1 MINNQREE
9 NEDSKDKIIE
19 EHKKK
24 NKIRNSFTIFT
35 QIEDSLSVFQNND
48 NHKNNLEQYIE
59 TIKKENL
66 NFIESINQ
74 NKKKKEQLLENTLKM
89 KQNENNELN
98 ALNIKNKEKINV
110 LEKELII
117 LKNNINGNQSLQN
130 ILEEF
135 ETIKNELLDSISSQ
149 EKENL
154 KKITENQELIDT
166 LLQENSSSKNIEKI
180 INERLNH
187 IEDLIKEEI
196 NKKNY

>member
-1 MINNQREE
+1 
-9 NEDSKDKIIE
+9 
-19 EHKKK
+19 
-24 NKIRNSFTIFT
+24 
-35 QIEDSLSVFQNND
+35 
-48 NHKNNLEQYIE
+48 
-59 TIKKENL
+59 
-66 NFIESINQ
+66 
-74 NKKKKEQLLENTLKM
+74 M

-187 IEDLIKEEI
+187 IEDLIKEEK

>member
-1 MINNQREE
+1 M
-9 NEDSKDKIIE
+9 
-19 EHKKK
+19 
-24 NKIRNSFTIFT
+24 
-35 QIEDSLSVFQNND
+35 
-48 NHKNNLEQYIE
+48 
-59 TIKKENL
+59 
-66 NFIESINQ
+66 
-74 NKKKKEQLLENTLKM
+74 
-89 KQNENNELN
+89 
-98 ALNIKNKEKINV
+98 NIKNKEKINV

-187 IEDLIKEEI
+187 IEDLIKEEK

>member
-1 MINNQREE
+1 
-9 NEDSKDKIIE
+9 
-19 EHKKK
+19 
-24 NKIRNSFTIFT
+24 
-35 QIEDSLSVFQNND
+35 
-48 NHKNNLEQYIE
+48 
-59 TIKKENL
+59 
-66 NFIESINQ
+66 
-74 NKKKKEQLLENTLKM
+74 M

-110 LEKELII
+110 LEKELNI

-130 ILEEF
+130 FLKEF
-135 ETIKNELLDSISSQ
+135 ETINNELLDSISSQ